1 MNRRSTVAKT
11 RWEQT
16 FSRVPKRRV
25 VRSGFVA
32 AILVLALATN
42 AFADI
47 PDQSNVFHGCVRT
60 GGGWFFLPG
69 WIPFFGGTAGSL
81 RLIDTEK
88 GQSCA
93 SSETAVSWNAT
104 GPSGPSGPSGATGAS
119 GPSGPTGPVGDTG
132 PSGPSGPTG
141 ATGPSGPSGPTGAT
155 GPSGPSGPTGATGP
169 SGPSGPTGATGPSG
183 PSGPTGATGPSGP
196 TGPTGAAGAGLSG
209 YGYVYE
215 LATVADATVVGGAD
229 VPFSNNGPL
238 TNVTH
243 TAGTTTITVSVA
255 GVYRVSWYV
264 NITAGV
270 GSAFAVAVNGTVDA
284 STNVSSLVATGEVSG
299 NSILT
304 LAAGDVVTL
313 RNNSAT
319 PATLDL
325 APGVGSGFTIE
336 NLGS

>member
-132 PSGPSGPTG
+132 PSGPSGPIWG
-141 ATGPSGPSGPTGAT
+141 DWSIWSEWPDWSHGSIWSERPDWSHGSIRSERPDWGDWSIWSERPNWCDWSIRSDWAHWGSGCRAEWVW
-155 GPSGPSGPTGATGP
+155 
-169 SGPSGPTGATGPSG
+169 
-183 PSGPTGATGPSGP
+183 
-196 TGPTGAAGAGLSG
+196 LRLRVG
-209 YGYVYE
+209 YG
-215 LATVADATVVGGAD
+215 
-229 VPFSNNGPL
+229 
-238 TNVTH
+238 
-243 TAGTTTITVSVA
+243 
-255 GVYRVSWYV
+255 R
-264 NITAGV
+264 
-270 GSAFAVAVNGTVDA
+270 
-284 STNVSSLVATGEVSG
+284 
-299 NSILT
+299 
-304 LAAGDVVTL
+304 
-313 RNNSAT
+313 
-319 PATLDL
+319 
-325 APGVGSGFTIE
+325 
-336 NLGS
+336 